1 MRNNQDSYI
10 RQSDYCHKYDKKG
23 VKPNE
28 SRLKY
33 SKIVCLKFYF

>member
-1 MRNNQDSYI
+1 MYDNQTI
-10 RQSDYCHKYDKKG
+10 VINMTKKG